1 MLFLAIV
8 SLKWKKKQVVQIA
21 KATVTMKSTWNQLPK
36 VKWRMAS
43 MISTQTLSADEENLL
58 RAQGARCGIAR
69 EQEITWEVY
78 NDIDPF
84 ESTSLQDFDKRL
96 GILVGTSNYVPV
108 DSFYLFF
115 PNEACVSITC
125 KHYTVSGTAQY
136 HLYTSHCVI

>member
-78 NDIDPF
+78 KDIDPF
-84 ESTSLQDFDKRL
+84 ESTSLQDFNKRL
-96 GILVGTSNYVPV
+96 GILVDGV
-108 DSFYLFF
+108 FW
-115 PNEACVSITC
+115 
-125 KHYTVSGTAQY
+125 K
-136 HLYTSHCVI
+136 